1 MDRSMP
7 DFPVLHYLSER
18 LKKEHLKK
26 KKKVME
32 KIEKHKL
39 DEMGA
44 LNMK

>member
-1 MDRSMP
+1 MP

-26 KKKVME
+26 KKVME